1 MFLLLVFVL
10 EPRERELCEGRD
22 FFWVLCFVELE
33 HCRNSS
39 SCSCAATGAHSRT
52 RRCCL
57 EAASNVAGSEEA
69 NMLYCYEDIAHVCV
83 RGQLPYFAES
93 VKCCLCVA
101 RRVFLCVKATNCDE
115 PPSSVVED
123 VSPLFT
129 FVLVLCF
136 LSWLQEA
143 ERDSLLILKGAE
155 VEKQAMLKASKSAPT
170 PEAKAGAAATELKA
184 EPKAEPAK
192 TKPAAS

>member
-10 EPRERELCEGRD
+10 EPRERELCEGRVVSSG
-22 FFWVLCFVELE
+22 FCVLWNWSIAETVPLARVLQQEHTPELVVIALKPRPMLRGAKRPTCCTATKILHMCVFV
-33 HCRNSS
+33 
-39 SCSCAATGAHSRT
+39 
-52 RRCCL
+52 
-57 EAASNVAGSEEA
+57 ASFHFS
-69 NMLYCYEDIAHVCV
+69 L
-83 RGQLPYFAES
+83 
-93 VKCCLCVA
+93 
-101 RRVFLCVKATNCDE
+101 KATYCDE

-129 FVLVLCF
+129 CVLVLCF

-184 EPKAEPAK
+184 EPKTEPKAEPAK